1 MRFSCFG
8 NIILSIFL
16 TMLCLMLTS
25 CTNPFA
31 GKEAGADS
39 GSTASET
46 AGQEPED
53 KEERVD
59 LEFTVC
65 EEGRLPDEL
74 VDIIESKKAQPFRL
88 TFTTREYM
96 YIVVGYGAQQRG
108 GCAVTVNQ
116 LYRTEDAVHIDTNLI
131 GVEGETIK
139 IDGMTYPYVAVRCEN
154 QNLPVIYE

>member
-1 MRFSCFG
+1 MHISCFRKIALAVILL
-8 NIILSIFL
+8 IICL
-16 TMLCLMLTS
+16 TACS
-25 CTNPFA
+25 NPFA
-31 GKEAGADS
+31 GEKNSADN
-39 GSTASET
+39 STDLET
-46 AGQEPED
+46 SGQEPED
-53 KEERVD
+53 SGEHVD
-59 LEFTVC
+59 IEFTIC

-74 VDIIESKKAQPFRL
+74 VDIIESKKAQPFCL

-154 QNLPVIYE
+154 QNLPVSYE

>member
-1 MRFSCFG
+1 MHVSHFRKMTLPVIWV
-8 NIILSIFL
+8 IICL
-16 TMLCLMLTS
+16 TACAS
-25 CTNPFA
+25 PFT
-31 GKEAGADS
+31 GENNSSDNRTDIEAS
-39 GSTASET
+39 
-46 AGQEPED
+46 GQEPE
-53 KEERVD
+53 ESGERID
-59 LEFTVC
+59 IEFTVC

-88 TFTTREYM
+88 AFTTREYM

-116 LYRTEDAVHIDTNLI
+116 LYRTETAVHIDTNLI